1 MTEILCPTCQSVA
14 LNVQDD
20 KSLLPPGSWYY
31 CVSCKFSFGVE
42 AMTDL
47 TLNGK
52 EDEYWTRLDEERN
65 EVIFEGIDSEGWM
78 YSK

>member
-1 MTEILCPTCQSVA
+1 MTEILCPMCQSVA
-14 LNVQDD
+14 LNVQDG

-31 CVSCKFSFGVE
+31 CVLCKFSFEVDGF
-42 AMTDL
+42 ADL

-65 EVIFEGIDSEGWM
+65 EVIFEGRDSEGGM